1 MGIGVSIAFSGLCA
15 LVTSNGTGT
24 GQVVLVDTKAFGEV
38 GGVELPAHAP
48 TLVLGLGSLVNPE
61 ASGPER
67 VIAGWP
73 GNEAAGPVGLW
84 DLTGSEVRIRVQG
97 SDGSGLRVFSAD
109 GASSWPEPPRKA
121 DDAESWRDIR
131 YVADMASIVGD
142 GRINPELLTNAGGAM
157 PRGVA
162 ARIYLD
168 DGLIEAGLPSRE
180 EFRDDV
186 FEFAANGNRGPLRQA
201 LTDTLHW
208 SLNTQSDAVVIEIAP
223 VSGGAVRRLVLKA
236 NSTPHRLLI
245 GNLPVHDTDVH
256 AQHAINDEDIAALH
270 FRAYYELLRHTP
282 DARPMPKLLPPH
294 ERRSTGGWMGP
305 ICPPARFQS
314 N

>member
-24 GQVVLVDTKAFGEV
+24 GQVVLVDTKALGQV
-38 GGVELPAHAP
+38 GGVQLPAHAP

-73 GNEAAGPVGLW
+73 GNESAGPVGLW

-97 SDGSGLRVFSAD
+97 SDRSGLRVFSAD

-142 GRINPELLTNAGGAM
+142 GRINPELLTNSAGAL
-157 PRGVA
+157 PRGIA

-168 DGLIEAGLPSRE
+168 DGLIEAGVPSRDD
-180 EFRDDV
+180 FRDDV
-186 FEFAANGNRGPLRQA
+186 FEFAANGSRGALRQA

-208 SLNTQSDAVVIEIAP
+208 SLATQADAVVIEITP
-223 VSGGAVRRLVLKA
+223 VSGGPVRRLMLKLGEA
-236 NSTPHRLLI
+236 PHRLLI
-245 GNLPVHDTDVH
+245 GNLPVHDAEAH
-256 AQHAINDEDIAALH
+256 AQHALSDEEAAALH
-270 FRAYYELLRHTP
+270 FRAYYELLRHAP
-282 DARPMPKLLPPH
+282 EARPVPRLLGH
-294 ERRSTGGWMGP
+294 ERPSTGAWAGP
-305 ICPPARFQS
+305 FCPPARFQS